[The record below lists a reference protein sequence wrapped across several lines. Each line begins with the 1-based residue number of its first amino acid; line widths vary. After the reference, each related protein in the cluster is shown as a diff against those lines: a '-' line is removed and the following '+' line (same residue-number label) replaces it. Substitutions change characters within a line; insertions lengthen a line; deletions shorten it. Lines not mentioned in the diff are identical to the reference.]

1 MIIAKPPFFAQHKNS
16 ARSAHPPP
24 YIVVDA
30 PICCHHSRTI
40 VLVPFASCTTKIF
53 VHSARGGRGAVVDP
67 HCVASTSGRCS
78 AHGCAFRAWGYAPK

>member
-30 PICCHHSRTI
+30 HLCSHLSRTV
-40 VLVPFASCTTKIF
+40 VLVPFGSPTM
-53 VHSARGGRGAVVDP
+53 R
-67 HCVASTSGRCS
+67 
-78 AHGCAFRAWGYAPK
+78 YA